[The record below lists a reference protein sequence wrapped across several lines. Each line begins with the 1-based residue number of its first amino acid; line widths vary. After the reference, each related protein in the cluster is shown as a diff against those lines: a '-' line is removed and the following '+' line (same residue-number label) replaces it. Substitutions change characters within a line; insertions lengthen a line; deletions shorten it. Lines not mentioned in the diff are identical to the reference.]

1 MVGFCTVQLSQS
13 VLCPRY
19 STSPQI
25 LIKSRQRAAL
35 SAVENSDSSARR
47 EECGGTFILFIA
59 LYRAKYLDYSHTHTG
74 SLSFFP
80 EETCAAHVHTHIQY
94 TVCCALDRQMGRL
107 VNQVGIKGVCLGVRV
122 HQSPIHSSSAH

>member
-1 MVGFCTVQLSQS
+1 M
-13 VLCPRY
+13 
-19 STSPQI
+19 
-25 LIKSRQRAAL
+25 K
-35 SAVENSDSSARR
+35 SAVGPLY
-47 EECGGTFILFIA
+47 CLLPFIELNIWT
-59 LYRAKYLDYSHTHTG
+59 YSHTHTG